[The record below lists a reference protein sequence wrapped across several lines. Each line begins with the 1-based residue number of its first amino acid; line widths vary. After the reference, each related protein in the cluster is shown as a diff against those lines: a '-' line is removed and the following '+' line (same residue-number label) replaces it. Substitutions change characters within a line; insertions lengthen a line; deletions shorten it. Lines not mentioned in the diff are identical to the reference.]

1 MKKPL
6 FYFFVGMTLS
16 LGLLASCADKPKD
29 GRTDTYSSGAITFAS
44 DESFSPIIDEE
55 IQVFQSIYPKAK
67 LTPVYTNEIDAI
79 NLLLSD
85 SLQLVITSRDYT
97 KKELEFLKSKNFLPK
112 SIPLAYDGLAL
123 IINNQNTDTC
133 MSVKDVKRIL
143 SGEARTWADVYPGS
157 KRGDIMVCFDNK
169 QSSTVHFCV
178 DSLLGGKP
186 INSPNIMAAKT
197 SKEVIDYVEETPN
210 AIGIIGSNWLNDK
223 RDTTN
228 VTFNKNIRV
237 MAVSRLDKATD
248 FNSFKP
254 YQYYLYDGHYPLI
267 RTVYALLN
275 DPLNGL
281 PWGFAHFLESYKG
294 QLVIK
299 KSGMLP
305 FMAGTQ
311 YVDVKVNK

>member
-1 MKKPL
+1 MKKDL
-6 FYFFVGMTLS
+6 FYIFVGLTLF
-16 LGLLASCADKPKD
+16 LGIWASCSDKPKN
-29 GRTDTYSSGAITFAS
+29 GRTDTVSSGAINFAS

-55 IQVFQSIYPKAK
+55 IQVFQSANPNAK
-67 LTPVYTNEIDAI
+67 LTPIYTNEIDAV
-79 NLLLSD
+79 NLLLND
-85 SLQLVITSRDYT
+85 SLQLVITSRDFT
-97 KKELEFLKSKNFLPK
+97 KKELDFLKSKNYLPQ

-123 IINNQNTDTC
+123 IVNNENTDSC

-143 SGEARTWADVYPGS
+143 NGEVSKWSDIYPGS
-157 KRGDIMVCFDNK
+157 KRGDILVCFDNK

-237 MAVSRLDKATD
+237 MAISRLDKATG

-254 YQYYLYDGHYPLI
+254 YQYYLYDGRYPLI

-275 DPLNGL
+275 DPFRGL
-281 PWGFAHFLESYKG
+281 PMGFAHFLSSYKG
-294 QLVIK
+294 QLIIK

-305 FMAGTQ
+305 YMAGTQ
-311 YVDVKVNK
+311 YVDIKVNK